1 MPDTHGYDARARL
14 RLHGRLGG
22 VRPSGFHV
30 LKSPSG
36 DALINPTAA
45 AIFKLCDGTR
55 TRQQIIVH
63 LARARPDPEF
73 AEFVLEFL
81 DAAVR
86 SAWVSELK
94 SSHID
99 RAESREKIPT
109 S

>member
-1 MPDTHGYDARARL
+1 MPDIHWYDPRARL
-14 RLHGRLGG
+14 CLHGRLGAK
-22 VRPSGFHV
+22 RPSGFHV

-36 DALINPTAA
+36 DVLINPTAA
-45 AIFKLCDGTR
+45 NIFKLCDGTR

-63 LARARPDPEF
+63 LSRVRPDPEF
-73 AEFVLEFL
+73 AVSVLEFL

-99 RAESREKIPT
+99 MVESREKFPT
-109 S
+109 F

>member
-1 MPDTHGYDARARL
+1 MPDIHWYDPRVRL
-14 RLHGRLGG
+14 RLHGRLGAI
-22 VRPSGFHV
+22 RPAGFHI

-36 DALINPTAA
+36 DAVINPAA
-45 AIFKLCDGTR
+45 ATILKLCDGTR
-55 TRQQIIVH
+55 TRRQIIVH

-73 AEFVLEFL
+73 AEFVAEFL

-99 RAESREKIPT
+99 AVESRENLPT
-109 S
+109 C